1 MVFSSNRRLHNIR
14 NMCTKIKV
22 LLSFKKLVDLIMK
35 MLYRYPMARHNDM
48 REHSTVLQKVCFKVK
63 LNNWFAF
70 SLFFTRQNA
79 ENWFK
84 ANSFLTSTLS
94 VKSKKKGRQNTVY
107 RVILL
112 SYNYLPSTLANHFA
126 QSWISPRHSCIKR
139 ETIWEIWIHSVFNLP
154 ADEGERSKNKMG
166 SNIIFV
172 QILYYIY
179 SMLWEKIL
187 HGDNLTLTFDLENW
201 MKVSIL
207 LTTGIQ

>member
-84 ANSFLTSTLS
+84 ATPNSLLTGTFS
-94 VKSKKKGRQNTVY
+94 V
-107 RVILL
+107 
-112 SYNYLPSTLANHFA
+112 
-126 QSWISPRHSCIKR
+126 
-139 ETIWEIWIHSVFNLP
+139 
-154 ADEGERSKNKMG
+154 RSKPKG
-166 SNIIFV
+166 
-172 QILYYIY
+172 
-179 SMLWEKIL
+179 EKIL
-187 HGDNLTLTFDLENW
+187 YTGLFSFHVIISLPHLQTVLHSLEF
-201 MKVSIL
+201 SQTQL
-207 LTTGIQ
+207 F